1 MFTDSDI
8 NQCVARLVCV
18 LAFCIAVFNTHTCSL
33 MSTAGCD
40 NHVRAVVCLSADACV
55 HVYEYEFI
63 LYCTGMLISTS
74 RGRKVTVGMY
84 AGYMCACVVARLC
97 ACMFWPVRA
106 WECGEGFLWY
116 F

>member
-40 NHVRAVVCLSADACV
+40 NHVRAVVCVSADACV

-63 LYCTGMLISTS
+63 LCCTGMLISTS

-84 AGYMCACVVARLC
+84 AGYMCGCTLMCVYVLASRSVG
-97 ACMFWPVRA
+97 MW
-106 WECGEGFLWY
+106 
-116 F
+116 

>member
-8 NQCVARLVCV
+8 NQCVAHLVVLAVCV
-18 LAFCIAVFNTHTCSL
+18 AVFNTHTCSL

-40 NHVRAVVCLSADACV
+40 NRVRAVVCVSADACV

-63 LYCTGMLISTS
+63 LYCMGMLISTS

-84 AGYMCACVVARLC
+84 AGYVCARVVARLC
-97 ACMFWPVRA
+97 ACMFWPVGA